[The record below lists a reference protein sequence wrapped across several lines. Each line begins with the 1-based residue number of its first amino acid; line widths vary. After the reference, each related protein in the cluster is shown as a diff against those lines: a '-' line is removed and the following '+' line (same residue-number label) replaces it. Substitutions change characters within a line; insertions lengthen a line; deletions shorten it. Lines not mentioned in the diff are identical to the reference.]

1 MNKKPLIRKRFL
13 ILFILSG
20 LIFGCSKD
28 KDPTSYLEVVLNNL
42 EQINSATY
50 YAKGE
55 GFAPGDT
62 SAYATVFS
70 YFKEY
75 SNPADTF
82 VGASFL
88 RLKPEDTTILNGCY
102 DGNMQASI
110 YHDKK
115 GILIDSFKNDPRPF
129 RVVKSPFFTLT
140 KRLIEYVL
148 ETEDRITIDF
158 KEFGD
163 SIQFSFCIYDTIV
176 EIVGIRT
183 VYSRSLYGSHK
194 GKVSKYNLWINI
206 NDLPYRFE
214 RDMPHD
220 KSTIECSDVKL
231 NIDRLEDFEATDYFP
246 SDYEVR
252 EFIRGTRT
260 IRKSQ
265 LEDQPAPDWILKDTD
280 NNSIALENLKSKV
293 LLIQFT
299 SVSCGPCRASVS
311 FLNQLESEYDK
322 KEFDFVA
329 IESYSQSSNV
339 LKSYR
344 QRSDMKY
351 KFLMSNKEV
360 TKSYQIEAVPTFYIL
375 DKNRVIRKVIR
386 GYRPET
392 TDTVI
397 RETINNLI

>member
-129 RVVKSPFFTLT
+129 RVVNATFFTLS
-140 KRLIEYVL
+140 KRLMCAVSAQSEG
-148 ETEDRITIDF
+148 RIPF
-158 KEFGD
+158 
-163 SIQFSFCIYDTIV
+163 
-176 EIVGIRT
+176 
-183 VYSRSLYGSHK
+183 
-194 GKVSKYNLWINI
+194 
-206 NDLPYRFE
+206 
-214 RDMPHD
+214 
-220 KSTIECSDVKL
+220 
-231 NIDRLEDFEATDYFP
+231 
-246 SDYEVR
+246 
-252 EFIRGTRT
+252 
-260 IRKSQ
+260 Q
-265 LEDQPAPDWILKDTD
+265 LCVQ
-280 NNSIALENLKSKV
+280 
-293 LLIQFT
+293 LLQ
-299 SVSCGPCRASVS
+299 
-311 FLNQLESEYDK
+311 
-322 KEFDFVA
+322 
-329 IESYSQSSNV
+329 
-339 LKSYR
+339 
-344 QRSDMKY
+344 
-351 KFLMSNKEV
+351 
-360 TKSYQIEAVPTFYIL
+360 
-375 DKNRVIRKVIR
+375 
-386 GYRPET
+386 
-392 TDTVI
+392 
-397 RETINNLI
+397 